1 MKYSYKVPCKK
12 EKLRD
17 IRGFVKDILDKHGLS
32 EIDSSTLV
40 LAIDEVCANLII
52 HAHNCN
58 SKEIIEL
65 QVNITPNDGI
75 IFDIIDKAE
84 IFDIGKYEE
93 PKLEDIIKKQRKGG
107 LGLILVRRIMD
118 DIQIIHESS
127 KNICRMTKKID
138 VI

>member
-17 IRGFVKDILDKHGLS
+17 IRSFVKDILEKHGLS

-65 QVNITPNDGI
+65 QVSINPKDGI
-75 IFDIIDKAE
+75 IFDIIDQAE

>member
-17 IRGFVKDILDKHGLS
+17 IRSFLKQILDKHGLS
-32 EIDSSTLV
+32 EIDASTLV

-52 HAHNCN
+52 HSHNCN
-58 SKEIIEL
+58 AKESIEL
-65 QVNITPNDGI
+65 EVVVKGDSGI
-75 IFDIIDKAE
+75 IFNIIDKSE
-84 IFDIGKYEE
+84 IFDISEYVE

-107 LGLILVRRIMD
+107 LGLILVKRIMD
-118 DIQIIHESS
+118 DIEIIREPH
-127 KNICRMTKKID
+127 KNICRLTKNIK

>member
-17 IRGFVKDILDKHGLS
+17 IRSFVKEILDKHGLS

-52 HAHNCN
+52 HAHQCN
-58 SKEIIEL
+58 AKESIEI
-65 QVNITPNDGI
+65 VIHVDKGVGI

-84 IFDIGKYEE
+84 IFDISNYEE
-93 PKLEDIIKKQRKGG
+93 PQLEDIIKKQRKGG
-107 LGLILVRRIMD
+107 LGLILVKRIMD
-118 DIQIIHESS
+118 NIQIIQDPS
-127 KNICRMTKKID
+127 KNICRMTKKIE
-138 VI
+138 VA